1 MCLVMVLAAFTAL
14 TLTFDVWEA
23 TRISP
28 HDLPLIPTPSQPRQR
43 NQEKEQNKP
52 THSDKSKTE
61 TGLPKLLLQS
71 KVSTNACGDRF
82 TIIDWASRDTLHG
95 IELHSLIL

>member
-1 MCLVMVLAAFTAL
+1 MVLAAFTAL

-28 HDLPLIPTPSQPRQR
+28 NDLPLIPTPSQPRQR

>member
-1 MCLVMVLAAFTAL
+1 MVLAAFTAL

-71 KVSTNACGDRF
+71 KVRTNATGDRF
-82 TIIDWASRDTLHG
+82 TIIDWPSRNTPHELY
-95 IELHSLIL
+95 LHSLIL